1 MLCRFIQKLEFR
13 ERLPACHQAIRRLF
27 SASYQ
32 PRRSPVN
39 PAIAAQELVCRERPQ
54 RGCLRARRVPEEC
67 PASVSALIDA
77 CIEGA
82 NPALRPSAYEA
93 FLCLAARCAMRQLIL
108 RFDGEDMLWVAG
120 FHCILGAW

>member
-1 MLCRFIQKLEFR
+1 MPQAAAYMSPSYWKTFSQPQSS
-13 ERLPACHQAIRRLF
+13 PA
-27 SASYQ
+27 
-32 PRRSPVN
+32 N
-39 PAIAAQELVCRERPQ
+39 PAMAAQELVCRERPQ

-93 FLCLAARCAMRQLIL
+93 FQCLAARCGLAHLML
-108 RFDGEDMLWVAG
+108 RSNGKAQPRTAALS
-120 FHCILGAW
+120 LYSGACQDRAWY